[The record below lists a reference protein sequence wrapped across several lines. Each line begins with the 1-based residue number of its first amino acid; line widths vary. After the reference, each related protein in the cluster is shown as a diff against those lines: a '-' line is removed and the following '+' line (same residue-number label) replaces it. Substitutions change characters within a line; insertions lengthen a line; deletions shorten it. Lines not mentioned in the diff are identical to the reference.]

1 MRDFTT
7 LMIDES
13 CRMQRETRHV
23 KSSQIRHGYPERP
36 DSPRPRAEPCRV
48 TDRQV
53 PVRARWL
60 RRPAA
65 ARYIGIDPDTL
76 LSWAGQKKGPKYRR
90 IGSRVVY
97 DVRDLDGF
105 VLCHPQLA
113 SGTLEEL
120 IHPLQE
126 AGHPHVGGV
135 STSTH

>member
-1 MRDFTT
+1 M
-7 LMIDES
+7 S
-13 CRMQRETRHV
+13 NQA
-23 KSSQIRHGYPERP
+23 KSVTDIQKDQIRHGQEP
-36 DSPRPRAEPCRV
+36 SPVESLIDAV
-48 TDRQV
+48 LAKLSDRQV